1 MRVTFNAIHM
11 GNGLTLTMDD
21 AGSTVNGL
29 ALLDVAGEPLGM
41 EASALV
47 VRQGIYDRDIPAGEE
62 TAGTF
67 LDTNGDIVI
76 GQSIYIAPPGTTG
89 SARKT
94 DGARFV
100 FDETN
105 QDLRIDVPGRV
116 GAMRISSQGVTF
128 DGSQNNVVTNYV
140 STGGFFDRE
149 TGTAPGAKI
158 DVDGGSAHVGGGV
171 FVCPAGTAAALRAQV
186 GVESS
191 AGNDALLVRAGGQ
204 IGATVRSTGLAA
216 PSVSV
221 GEAES
226 VVVTADATSLR
237 VAVDGVADALVATAD
252 RVVGPAFADRETGTA
267 AGAKID
273 VDGGSAHVGGG
284 VFVCPAGTEAA
295 LRAQVGVESSA
306 GNDALLVRA
315 GGQAVAEVTAAGD
328 MGATR
333 FLFGGTRNGALAAN
347 ATSISMEVNADPT
360 SRLTLRAGGIQ
371 VGGIDSGPFR
381 VIPAGTELENIVGDV
396 EFTAGVGCIGP
407 VYRESSW
414 SGLYAFEGTA
424 YWDHVDGADPLVL
437 FSADTNIKTAD
448 HFQMQRYRVKIA
460 IDSPLNLLRIFGGPA
475 EVSVSAAAS
484 EAFVAG
490 ERYEIPFTFNAG
502 TGDVSASVVRVSTG
516 VSVASLTAKAGS
528 WPAHTAL
535 YLFLCNDNDVSTNL
549 TGISSLRVLAGVPH
563 VAFRYPV
570 LFLPASTNAPLAGIV
585 PGVGGVQEVSDVYEA
600 GLGLVAQLPGPTEF
614 QAWNSWVQAQN
625 NLSLSPGAGFSSYPV
640 VGGLTETTLATDAST
655 LVGAPFWVHFVPV
668 TVGGTGAMDGSSF
681 GDAQG
686 FYSRSSLSRVSQ
698 HALPSAGDYL
708 RSAQRGTR
716 VLLLLQNEGLNEP
729 FTSVD
734 RNGFVSGARS
744 NGSRFSCIATW
755 FLTEAGLAEIHWTS
769 SALGEVPGTTFDTD
783 VGTA

>member
-204 IGATVRSTGLAA
+204 
-216 PSVSV
+216 
-221 GEAES
+221 
-226 VVVTADATSLR
+226 
-237 VAVDGVADALVATAD
+237 
-252 RVVGPAFADRETGTA
+252 
-267 AGAKID
+267 
-273 VDGGSAHVGGG
+273 
-284 VFVCPAGTEAA
+284 
-295 LRAQVGVESSA
+295 
-306 GNDALLVRA
+306 
-315 GGQAVAEVTAAGD
+315 AVAEVTAAGD

-437 FSADTNIKTAD
+437 FSGDTNIKTAD